1 MNRLLL
7 AAALASLA
15 CFSGHA
21 QEESGTL
28 RAALHEEG
36 LPLDAANLPNL
47 DQKITSGA
55 ELDAE
60 DQFVVAY
67 YWDDGTGMLN
77 PPLHILRYERKT
89 RLWEKAEIGN
99 APEAGAVADPCYG
112 SVLDVRAFGDGLVI
126 ETHINPSAGCA
137 LVVSRELK
145 LAASL
150 DGWVLGEFSGG
161 TLLYHRSQVHF
172 ATVHP
177 AEIAVFDLKSK
188 KDLVIFPPKTETL
201 VRRNLTAELGE
212 YFKTHRDYCAKA
224 NDPCD
229 PRIFD
234 SDLDGKPAID
244 DRDHAL
250 AFSISYELQGYGQDE
265 NKPAGPASVIYV
277 YRNANDESKIEFRE
291 FLPDQIKALFG
302 DVSLQDLL
310 APERLK
316 AIFER

>member
-1 MNRLLL
+1 MKRLFL

-15 CFSGHA
+15 GFSGLA
-21 QEESGTL
+21 QEETGTL

-36 LPLDAANLPNL
+36 LPLDAPSLPSL

-60 DQFVVAY
+60 DQFVLAY

-77 PPLHILRYERKT
+77 PPLHVLRYDRKT
-89 RLWEKAEIGN
+89 AVWQKAEIGN
-99 APEAGAVADPCYG
+99 APGPGTVASPCYG
-112 SVLDVRAFGDGLVI
+112 SVLDVRSFGEGLVI

-137 LVVSRELK
+137 LVISKELK

-150 DGWVLGEFSGG
+150 DGWVLGEFSDA

-177 AEIAVFDLKSK
+177 TEIAVFDLKSK
-188 KDLVIFPPKTETL
+188 KDLVIFPPKTETP
-201 VRRNLTAELGE
+201 VRRKLSAELGE
-212 YFKTHRDYCAKA
+212 YFKAHRDYCAKA

-229 PRIFD
+229 PRVFD
-234 SDLDGKPAID
+234 TDLDGKPAID
-244 DRDHAL
+244 DREHAL

-291 FLPDQIKALFG
+291 LLPDQIKAQFG

>member
-1 MNRLLL
+1 MKRFLL
-7 AAALASLA
+7 AVALAFLA
-15 CFSGHA
+15 GFPRAA
-21 QEESGTL
+21 QEETGTL

-36 LPLDAANLPNL
+36 LSLDAPNLPNL

-67 YWDDGTGMLN
+67 YWDHGTGMLN
-77 PPLHILRYERKT
+77 PPLHILRYDRKT
-89 RLWEKAEIGN
+89 RVWQKAEIGN
-99 APEAGAVADPCYG
+99 APEPGTVASPCYG
-112 SVLDVRAFGDGLVI
+112 SVLDVRAFGEGLVI

-137 LVVSRELK
+137 LVVSKELK

-150 DGWVLGEFSGG
+150 DGWVLGEFPEG

-177 AEIAVFDLKSK
+177 TEIAVFDLKSK
-188 KDLVIFPPKTETL
+188 KDLVIFPPKTETS
-201 VRRNLTAELGE
+201 VRRKLTVELGE

-229 PRIFD
+229 PRMFD

-244 DRDHAL
+244 DREHAL

-291 FLPDQIKALFG
+291 LLPDQIKAQFG
-302 DVSLQDLL
+302 DVSMRELL